1 MLKHYGLPR
10 LTQNPS
16 SAFLRRHRLPPF
28 HWSPCDGVIPITDVF
43 PTISDGRLA
52 ASPSSMGDAKTETF
66 LPSYLQENSVVK
78 VLQDTYTSF
87 SQRRE
92 ALGLSNPG
100 AADKISREVDTDV
113 FLTKY
118 MFTGLKADLSRPLS
132 MLPLF
137 QYSHSFALGSQQIPP
152 YGFSALFGTQGV
164 RMQ

>member
-1 MLKHYGLPR
+1 M
-10 LTQNPS
+10 
-16 SAFLRRHRLPPF
+16 
-28 HWSPCDGVIPITDVF
+28 
-43 PTISDGRLA
+43 
-52 ASPSSMGDAKTETF
+52 ETF
-66 LPSYLQENSVVK
+66 LPPYLQENG
-78 VLQDTYTSF
+78 VLKMLRETYTSF

-100 AADKISREVDTDV
+100 TVDKIKREVDTDV

-118 MFTGLKADLSRPLS
+118 MFTGLKADFNRPLS

-164 RMQ
+164 HIPPSRYLLS